1 MTFRPLCP
9 LVAIVASVG
18 GCTNSAP
25 IYSGPADQVIH
36 VEQKTSVLLLQGLR
50 RTETYRLRDFI
61 ANASRGR
68 RDALHLEVS
77 GSSRLMAQV
86 AHEARA
92 MGVAP
97 NNIRLIPSSADLS
110 GHFGV
115 RIEAIVY
122 EARLPVCPSRPIVG
136 PSIDDNSF
144 DPTLGCS
151 VRSNLGAMVNDPRDL
166 LGNSAVRPT
175 SGDRAVLPLSARG
188 SLPAADK
195 SNLQDDAH
203 KSQAQ

>member
-1 MTFRPLCP
+1 MSFRHLCP
-9 LVAIVASVG
+9 LIAIAASVG

-25 IYSGPADQVIH
+25 IYSAPAEQAIE
-36 VEQKTSVLLLQGLR
+36 VEQKTSVLLLQRLLR
-50 RTETYRLRDFI
+50 SETYRLRDFI

-77 GSSRLMAQV
+77 GSPRLMAQV

-97 NNIRLIPSSADLS
+97 YNIHLMPSSADLS

-122 EARLPVCPSRPIVG
+122 QARPPVCPSRPIVG
-136 PSIDDNSF
+136 PSVDDNSF

-166 LGNSAVRPT
+166 LGNTAVRPT
-175 SGDRAVLPLSARG
+175 SGDRAVLPLSAHG

-203 KSQAQ
+203 KSQTQ